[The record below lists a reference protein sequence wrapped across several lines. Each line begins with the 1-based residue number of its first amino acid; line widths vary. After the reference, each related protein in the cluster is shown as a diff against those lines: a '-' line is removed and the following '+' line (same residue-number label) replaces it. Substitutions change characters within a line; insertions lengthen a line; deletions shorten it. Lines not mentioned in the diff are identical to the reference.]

1 LVRETWGAD
10 VINPIL
16 FWAVALLTIP
26 PALSLLFVKKAVH
39 IAMSVVMVM
48 VGLATAYVGL
58 DAPFLG
64 VVQIVVYTGAVMML
78 FVFVLMLVGVDQR
91 EDLKETINGQRWIA
105 FFAAG
110 GIGVFLITIIARVT
124 LPVSEPVTG
133 DPDVIAGVLFSK
145 YVLVMEVLGALLI
158 TAAIGALVMTH
169 MPRLRPRHTQK
180 EIAESRVKV
189 GADPVN
195 RPMPGYYARH
205 NALDIPALDPE
216 GKPIAD
222 SVSRVLEARHQTQ
235 DGAEFRAQLEDA
247 SASDGV
253 PTSAPDSAVDTSKPD
268 SGEGKDA

>member
-1 LVRETWGAD
+1 M
-10 VINPIL
+10 INPFL
-16 FWAVALLTIP
+16 FWVVALLTVP
-26 PALSLLFVKKAVH
+26 PALSLLFAKKAVH
-39 IAMSVVMVM
+39 IAMSIVLVM

-91 EDLKETINGQRWIA
+91 EDLKESIKGQRWIA
-105 FFAAG
+105 LFAAG
-110 GIGVFLITIIARVT
+110 GLGIFLISIIARVT
-124 LPVSEPVTG
+124 LPVSSSPVSG

-169 MPRLRPRHTQK
+169 MPQLRPRHTQK
-180 EIAESRVKV
+180 EISASRVKV

-205 NALDIPALDPE
+205 NALDIPALDPQ
-216 GKPIAD
+216 GNPIPD
-222 SVSRVLEARHQTQ
+222 SVSRVLEVRDQTQ

-247 SASDGV
+247 AGSSL
-253 PTSAPDSAVDTSKPD
+253 PTPPASAPDSVVDTSKPD
-268 SGEGKDA
+268 SSEGKGE